1 MSSQLLAPQRIS
13 ARTPSVVDRVR
24 DRLVAAGEP
33 ITPAVVA
40 AAVRAESGG
49 VLGDAELL
57 ATLRLLDC
65 EFSGAGMLQP
75 LLDDPLVTDVL
86 VTGPDAVWVDRGGGL
101 ERTGVRFPDAGA
113 VWRLAQ
119 RLAMAAGRRLDE
131 AAPFVDARLPD
142 GTRLHAVL
150 PPLAH
155 DGVCLSLRAHR
166 PAAHDLAALCRLGS
180 FDREIE
186 AVLRGLVRARLAFLV
201 AGGAGSGKT
210 TLLAALLGCVAATE
224 RIVCVEDASELR
236 PSHPHV
242 VRLVSRPPNIEGAGE
257 ITLRELVRQALR
269 MRPDRLV
276 VGEVRGAEVCEL
288 LAALNTGHDGG
299 AGTLHAN
306 STAEV
311 PARLEALAALGGLS
325 RPALHSQLAAA
336 VQVVIEVRRGNDGR
350 RRVRGIGVIDRDG
363 ELVAVRPVWRHGA
376 GWLDGRARF
385 AELLDARGVSWP
397 C

>member
-1 MSSQLLAPQRIS
+1 MGTLARAPELPAGVIN
-13 ARTPSVVDRVR
+13 RVR
-24 DRLVAAGEP
+24 ERLVSTGGP

-49 VLGDAELL
+49 VLGDADLL
-57 ATLRLLDC
+57 AALRMLDS
-65 EFSGAGMLQP
+65 EFAGAGVLQP
-75 LLDDPLVTDVL
+75 LLDDPSVTDVL
-86 VTGPDAVWVDRGGGL
+86 VTGPGEVWIDRGRGL
-101 ERTGVRFPDAGA
+101 ERCDVRFPDSGA

-131 AAPFVDARLPD
+131 ASPFVDGRLPD
-142 GTRLHAVL
+142 GTRLHAAL
-150 PPLAH
+150 PPLAY

-166 PAAHDLAALCRLGS
+166 PAAHDLPALRRLGA
-180 FDREIE
+180 FDGVLET
-186 AVLRGLVRARLAFLV
+186 VLRAVVQARLAFLV
-201 AGGAGSGKT
+201 IGGAGSGKT
-210 TLLAALLGCVAATE
+210 TLLAALLGCVAPSE
-224 RIVCVEDASELR
+224 RILCVEDASELR

-242 VRLVSRPPNIEGAGE
+242 IRLVSRPPNIEGAGE

-306 STAEV
+306 SAAEV

-336 VQVVIEVRRGNDGR
+336 VQVVLEVRRGTDGR
-350 RRVRGIGVIDRDG
+350 RRLSGIGVIDRSG
-363 ELVAVRPVWRHGA
+363 ELVTVKPVWRHGV
-376 GWLDGRARF
+376 GWLDGRARL
-385 AELLDARGVSWP
+385 AGLLAARGMSWP

>member
-13 ARTPSVVDRVR
+13 ALPPSVVDRVR

-57 ATLRLLDC
+57 ATLRLLDS
-65 EFSGAGMLQP
+65 EFCGAGMLQP

-101 ERTGVRFPDAGA
+101 ERTGVLFPDAGA

-166 PAAHDLAALCRLGS
+166 PAAHDLPALCRLGS

-186 AVLRGLVRARLAFLV
+186 AVLRGIVRARLAFLV

-210 TLLAALLGCVAATE
+210 TLLAALLGCVPATE

-257 ITLRELVRQALR
+257 VTLRELVRQALR

-336 VQVVIEVRRGNDGR
+336 VQVVIEVRRGTDGR
-350 RRVRGIGVIDRDG
+350 RRVRGIGVIDREG
-363 ELVAVRPVWRHGA
+363 ELVAVRPVWRHES
-376 GWLDGRARF
+376 GWLAGRARF